1 MLHSKVAMK
10 GLGIGKKRLQH
21 KIVDLITSISI
32 DRVEADEDFTI
43 NGDKHTHTNTHI
55 HTHTHTN
62 THTHTHTH
70 TLPAKT
76 IY

>member
-1 MLHSKVAMK
+1 MK

-55 HTHTHTN
+55 HTHTHT
-62 THTHTHTH
+62 H